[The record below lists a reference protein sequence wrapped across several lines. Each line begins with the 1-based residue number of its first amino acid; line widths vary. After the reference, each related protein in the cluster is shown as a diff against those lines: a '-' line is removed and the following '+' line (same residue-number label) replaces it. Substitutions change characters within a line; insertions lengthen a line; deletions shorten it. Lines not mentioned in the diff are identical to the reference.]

1 MRCEDIFP
9 GEKFGYVRILSP
21 EIVYAPSCPG
31 KVPCHF
37 LGKRSVVSVDLLSPS
52 RRNPA
57 AKRNMD
63 RDGGRACM
71 PTTGRYGMSSVFRLE
86 SRWASLRCR
95 EDFRAGITVFRV
107 GFVRIKGR
115 SVRAPFASDAYET
128 SRPLASRTRRIPVVG
143 VTLESCRPTL
153 ISKRDRS
160 FSVRTALRGTR
171 SVGRP
176 TEELPNISCMNKTI
190 RTHERRDRTPCRRV
204 EYDSPRNERRE
215 GRKQVTTGRR
225 NTQVQGC
232 GVRLRRSAGSVFPK
246 EDRYGDFRCGRPAGF
261 SGRADRKIRSPPSRH
276 RNR

>member
-1 MRCEDIFP
+1 
-9 GEKFGYVRILSP
+9 
-21 EIVYAPSCPG
+21 
-31 KVPCHF
+31 
-37 LGKRSVVSVDLLSPS
+37 
-52 RRNPA
+52 
-57 AKRNMD
+57 
-63 RDGGRACM
+63 M

-160 FSVRTALRGTR
+160 FSVRTALRGAR

-190 RTHERRDRTPCRRV
+190 RTH
-204 EYDSPRNERRE
+204 ERRE